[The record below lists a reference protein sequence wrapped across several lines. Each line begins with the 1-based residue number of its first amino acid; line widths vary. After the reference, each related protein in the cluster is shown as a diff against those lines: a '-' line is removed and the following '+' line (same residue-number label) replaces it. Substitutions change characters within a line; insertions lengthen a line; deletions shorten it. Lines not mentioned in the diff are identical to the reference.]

1 MPAAR
6 SRGETLPKP
15 RPDAYV
21 GLLGLSLA
29 ALVTALVFAYLN
41 WDGIKEKP
49 KPVQMPAG
57 GAARAPAT
65 PGPSTAPGAVPP
77 GGAPGGT
84 PAQPTPPQNK

>member
-21 GLLGLSLA
+21 GLLGLSLG
-29 ALVTALVFAYLN
+29 ALVIALVFAYLN

-57 GAARAPAT
+57 GASRAPVT
-65 PGPSTAPGAVPP
+65 PAPGGADPGATPP
-77 GGAPGGT
+77 GGAPANAPP
-84 PAQPTPPQNK
+84 PAQKK